1 MNETRGVGRAMFAA
15 VLLMIGGILGIV
27 YGIAAISNSAFFVH
41 NTHYVFGSLKT
52 WGWVALI
59 IGILELL
66 AALSLFGGGLFGRWV
81 GIFAAS
87 LAAINALFDIPAEPF
102 WSLAVFALSIYI
114 IHGLIVFGEPATE

>member
-1 MNETRGVGRAMFAA
+1 MDETKGVGRAMFAA

-41 NTHYVFGSLKT
+41 NTHYVFSDLKT

-59 IGILELL
+59 LGILELL
-66 AALSLFGGGLFGRWV
+66 AAISLFGGGTYGRWF

-87 LAAINALFDIPAEPF
+87 LTAIDALFDLPASPF

-114 IHGLIVFGEPATE
+114 IHGLLVFGEPTT